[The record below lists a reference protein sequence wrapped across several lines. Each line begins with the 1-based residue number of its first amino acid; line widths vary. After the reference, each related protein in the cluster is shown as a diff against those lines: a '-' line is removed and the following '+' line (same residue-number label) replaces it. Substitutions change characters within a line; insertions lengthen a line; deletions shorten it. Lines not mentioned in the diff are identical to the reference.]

1 MIRKSILVASLSFFS
16 IYAIAECDSPSAPDL
31 PDGAVST
38 LEDMLAGQKA
48 MKAFQADV
56 VQYRACLVGIDEE
69 VGDDLSAAQSTIDA
83 KLDEMRQLVLEAD
96 DEAKAAHE
104 TLLTKYN
111 AAVDSEAAIA
121 GEFNIE
127 IREYKAANQ

>member
-1 MIRKSILVASLSFFS
+1 MIRKSILIVSLSFFS
-16 IYAIAECDSPSAPDL
+16 IYAIAECGSPSAPKL

-48 MKAFQADV
+48 MKAFQAEV

-69 VGDDLSAAQSTIDA
+69 VGDDLSAAQATIDA

-96 DEAKAAHE
+96 DEAKTAHE
-104 TLLTKYN
+104 AMLAKYN

-121 GEFNIE
+121 GEVNIE
-127 IREYKAANQ
+127 IREHKAANQ